1 VTDDVIGETICSNC
15 GFVISENAEDRGI
28 ERKLISGSFD
38 TTRTGPGLT
47 LKRHDRGLN
56 TIIGIQNKD
65 SVGKPLSV
73 KSANT
78 FSRLRKW
85 DSRTQTKNSADRNLR
100 VALQEFD
107 KIQSKLS
114 LSDPVIE
121 RASIFYRKAI
131 ERNLIRGR
139 TVKSIAA
146 ACLYASCKDLECNRT
161 LNEIAKQF
169 VIQRK
174 ELARAYRVLF
184 RELGFT
190 VSVVD
195 PIKSINKIASKI
207 GISEKTI
214 RKAIQILDAAQDAGI
229 VSGKNPEIMAATAI
243 YAACVITGELKS
255 QITIAE
261 IAGTST
267 VSIRNRIHEFKIK
280 LDLFST
286 LI

>member
-1 VTDDVIGETICSNC
+1 VTDEVIGETICSNC

-28 ERKLISGSFD
+28 QRKLISGSIEN
-38 TTRTGPGLT
+38 TRTGPGLT

-56 TIIGIQNKD
+56 TIIGIENKD

-85 DSRTQTKNSADRNLR
+85 DSRSHTKNSADRNLR
-100 VALQEFD
+100 AALQEFD

-121 RASIFYRKAI
+121 RASLFYRKAI

-195 PIKSINKIASKI
+195 PIKSISKI
-207 GISEKTI
+207 SSKLGISEKTI
-214 RKAIQILDAAQDAGI
+214 RKAIQILDAAKDAGI

-255 QITIAE
+255 QITIAQ